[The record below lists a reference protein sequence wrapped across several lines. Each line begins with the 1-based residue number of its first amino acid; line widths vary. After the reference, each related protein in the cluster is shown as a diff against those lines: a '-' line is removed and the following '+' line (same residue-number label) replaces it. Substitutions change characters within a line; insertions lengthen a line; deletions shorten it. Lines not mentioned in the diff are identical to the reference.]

1 MSTVNQDELKAVKV
15 LKFEGKESEWER
27 WSEKFV
33 ALARARGFAGILLG
47 TEQAPNADED
57 IDRKKTDG
65 SYELTEA
72 ERKEKKR
79 LRQANGNAYINLQLS
94 CEDLPYDLVSLAK
107 TEELPDGCARDA
119 WERLTSEYDLTEGED
134 KITLLTMFQQNQ
146 LEDVRTNITVW
157 LTSLAMQVIKLKKL
171 HHVLDE
177 EYQIT
182 HILASLPREYS
193 SVVEQVKIDR
203 RTSSTLITMDEVKKR
218 LKERYLQLKKE
229 HGWSEEEMALN
240 VKSGNNQNKNIK
252 KGSKGK
258 YFKGRCNHCGKF
270 GHKKADC
277 WDLKNKKEKHQE
289 NEKKVQKDKSKVRC
303 FKCGQLGHYA
313 NECKNDKESSG
324 GGNNETFAMTCFEDE
339 EDDKNENGDDE
350 NKFEA
355 KHSEDDERKVG
366 PGTPRNTMEP
376 QRTPLTQTN
385 VFTTQVTNEWA
396 MSTIENNS
404 ATPRD
409 LSSVRSWM
417 ESSKYGEYEK
427 SRNMINVM
435 LAREKSTLK
444 DGCNDAQRTGENV
457 ARAQPNLSHE
467 EDEIQ
472 NSNFEHVPSKRPS
485 DDPEEDDRK
494 PAVKRIKKEPED
506 DAQSVTQDE
515 SEIENVVK
523 PWEDKKDYEAIF
535 RKHIYIG
542 NDGEEHYDA
551 IDMERDAQRAVRR
564 ITDHQEIVKQYQKVV
579 RAYNNYMRDHPW
591 MTEGLMPDN
600 CWFGDLLKDEKRKS
614 QLKYELGRLMGEYA
628 VPLPLGN
635 FSLNNKET
643 RRLELWKNRR
653 GMWFDHVEHMEEGPE
668 QNKEWEN
675 FGGQ

>member
-1 MSTVNQDELKAVKV
+1 MKAIKV
-15 LKFEGKESEWER
+15 LKFEGKESEWEC
-27 WSEKFV
+27 WSEKFI

-57 IDRKKTDG
+57 IDRKKADG
-65 SYELTEA
+65 SYELTDA

-94 CEDLPYDLVSLAK
+94 CEELPYDLVSLAK

-119 WERLTSEYDLTEGED
+119 WERLTSEYDITEGED

-157 LTSLAMQVIKLKKL
+157 LTSLAMQVNKLKKL

-203 RTSSTLITMDEVKKR
+203 RTSSALITMDEVKKR
-218 LKERYLQLKKE
+218 LKERYLQLKRE
-229 HGWSEEEMALN
+229 HGWSEDEMALSM
-240 VKSGNNQNKNIK
+240 KSGNNQNKNIK

-289 NEKKVQKDKSKVRC
+289 NEKKVQKVKSKVRC
-303 FKCGQLGHYA
+303 FKCGKLGHYA
-313 NECKNDKESSG
+313 NECRSDKESSG
-324 GGNNETFAMTCFEDE
+324 GGNNETFAMTCFEVE

-355 KHSEDDERKVG
+355 KNSEDDERKVG
-366 PGTPRNTMEP
+366 PGTPRNTKEP
-376 QRTPLTQTN
+376 QRTPPTQSY
-385 VFTTQVTNEWA
+385 VSTTQVMNEWA
-396 MSTIENNS
+396 MSMIENNS
-404 ATPRD
+404 ATPRV
-409 LSSVRSWM
+409 LSSVRSRM

-427 SRNMINVM
+427 SRNMINVP

-494 PAVKRIKKEPED
+494 PAAKRIKKEPED

-515 SEIENVVK
+515 PKLETVVK

-542 NDGEEHYDA
+542 NDGEEHYEV

-591 MTEGLMPDN
+591 MTEGLMQDN
-600 CWFGDLLKDEKRKS
+600 CRFGDLSKDEKRKS

-635 FSLNNKET
+635 FNLNNKET

-675 FGGQ
+675 I

>member
-1 MSTVNQDELKAVKV
+1 MSTVNQDELKAIKV

-65 SYELTEA
+65 IYELTEA

-229 HGWSEEEMALN
+229 HGWSEDEMAYN

-324 GGNNETFAMTCFEDE
+324 GGNNETFAMTCFKDE

-355 KHSEDDERKVG
+355 KNSEDDERKVG

-376 QRTPLTQTN
+376 QRTPPTQTN

-396 MSTIENNS
+396 MSMIENNS

-409 LSSVRSWM
+409 LSSVRAWM

-444 DGCNDAQRTGENV
+444 DGCNNAQRTGKNV
-457 ARAQPNLSHE
+457 ARALPNLSHE

-472 NSNFEHVPSKRPS
+472 NSNFEHVSSKRPS

-494 PAVKRIKKEPED
+494 PAAKRIKKEPED

-515 SEIENVVK
+515 SEVENVVK

-535 RKHIYIG
+535 RKHIY
-542 NDGEEHYDA
+542 
-551 IDMERDAQRAVRR
+551 
-564 ITDHQEIVKQYQKVV
+564 
-579 RAYNNYMRDHPW
+579 
-591 MTEGLMPDN
+591 
-600 CWFGDLLKDEKRKS
+600 
-614 QLKYELGRLMGEYA
+614 
-628 VPLPLGN
+628 
-635 FSLNNKET
+635 
-643 RRLELWKNRR
+643 WK
-653 GMWFDHVEHMEEGPE
+653 
-668 QNKEWEN
+668 
-675 FGGQ
+675 